1 MMNNEKTMIELAQE
15 EGIYLRGYSE
25 GDHRTTCPNCSKHR
39 KKRNDPCL
47 SVTVKHDSIVWMC
60 HHCDWSGGVR
70 EGSRV
75 KIESRGLINKDAQKI
90 DNERRAVVENI
101 APPIPILSNANHD
114 LSPNSLLWLNN
125 RKISQQTA
133 EEFKLFTKDQKLCFP
148 YYLDGQIV
156 NIKSRT
162 KDKKFLQ
169 EKNATKCLY
178 NIDTLK
184 TFWEETNMKS
194 VIFVEGEMDVL
205 ALHEAGF

>member
-1 MMNNEKTMIELAQE
+1 M
-15 EGIYLRGYSE
+15 
-25 GDHRTTCPNCSKHR
+25 
-39 KKRNDPCL
+39 
-47 SVTVKHDSIVWMC
+47 VWL
-60 HHCDWSGGVR
+60 
-70 EGSRV
+70 E
-75 KIESRGLINKDAQKI
+75 
-90 DNERRAVVENI
+90 
-101 APPIPILSNANHD
+101 
-114 LSPNSLLWLNN
+114 N
-125 RKISQQTA
+125 RKITQATA
-133 EEFKLFTKDQKLCFP
+133 ETFKLFTKDQKLCFP

-205 ALHEAGF
+205 ALHEAGFRNVKSTRWSTSNSKI

>member
-1 MMNNEKTMIELAQE
+1 MKAITEQLAQTVVNIE
-15 EGIYLRGYSE
+15 
-25 GDHRTTCPNCSKHR
+25 

-60 HHCDWSGGVR
+60 HHCDWSGGV

-169 EKNATKCLY
+169 KKMQLSAC
-178 NIDTLK
+178 I
-184 TFWEETNMKS
+184 
-194 VIFVEGEMDVL
+194 I
-205 ALHEAGF
+205 